1 MMNCCLTS
9 LGHCDLDIDLVSRI
23 GIISYILLSKEFQIW
38 CVYASWDGGVSH
50 TIFGS
55 RSHCNGS
62 FDLFDLVLL
71 VPVNSFSVMSGQVFP
86 S

>member
-1 MMNCCLTS
+1 MMNCCVTS
-9 LGHCDLDIDLVSRI
+9 LGHCDLDIDLVSTI

-55 RSHCNGS
+55 RSHCNSSFGS
-62 FDLFDLVLL
+62 FGPSQQF
-71 VPVNSFSVMSGQVFP
+71 FSHVETGLPKLNQY
-86 S
+86 